1 MKVNNLENNVM
12 SYEINGNH
20 FEQYGRRNN
29 LEITGMPYD
38 VSDENLEEKVIQV
51 LSEIEFNVSSSDMG
65 PSINYVST
73 WKAGGISIND
83 VPC

>member
-20 FEQYGRRNN
+20 FEQYERRNN
-29 LEITGMPYD
+29 LEISGIPYD

-51 LSEIEFNVSSSDMG
+51 LSEIQFNVSSSDMG
-65 PSINYVST
+65 R
-73 WKAGGISIND
+73 SIND
-83 VPC
+83 VPS